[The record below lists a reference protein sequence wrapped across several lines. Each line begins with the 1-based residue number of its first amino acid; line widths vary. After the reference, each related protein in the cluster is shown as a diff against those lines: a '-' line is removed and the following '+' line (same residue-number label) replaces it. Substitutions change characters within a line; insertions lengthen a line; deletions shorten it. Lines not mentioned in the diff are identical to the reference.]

1 MRLAAALGILT
12 LSACQA
18 PAATF
23 VVANLKPSEEPAE
36 ITGWYVAA
44 EYNRAFRLYPTDDE
58 HYAKGSG
65 QCLSGIASS
74 LAGVPPETMDGR
86 KVTITGPLYASGSP
100 DLGDTPNDCG
110 ASVMMLANDIV
121 YADEK

>member
-1 MRLAAALGILT
+1 MRRAAALGILT

-23 VVANLKPSEEPAE
+23 VVADLKPSEEPAE

-44 EYNRAFRLYPTDDE
+44 EYSRAFRLYPTDEE
-58 HYAKGSG
+58 HYAKGGG

-74 LAGVPPETMDGR
+74 LAGVPPET
-86 KVTITGPLYASGSP
+86 KYAVAKSP
-100 DLGDTPNDCG
+100 VPNALQSAPNCCTYG
-110 ASVMMLANDIV
+110 
-121 YADEK
+121 